1 MVCIFNHF
9 PRLTWS
15 TFDETTLLD
24 RTSHFVCVCLF
35 MQTHE
40 HGWILHIVPAHIH
53 GKKHLPSNR
62 SLTGGVK
69 TFLRKLTNRWS
80 LVMIIILKL
89 VQMIKSIFLF
99 RLHGNVRSL
108 DDHRVS
114 IRGASD
120 AMKSAMDEKK
130 DSHPTE

>member
-1 MVCIFNHF
+1 MNTDGFC
-9 PRLTWS
+9 
-15 TFDETTLLD
+15 
-24 RTSHFVCVCLF
+24 TSY
-35 MQTHE
+35 TYTK
-40 HGWILHIVPAHIH
+40 
-53 GKKHLPSNR
+53 KKHLPSNR